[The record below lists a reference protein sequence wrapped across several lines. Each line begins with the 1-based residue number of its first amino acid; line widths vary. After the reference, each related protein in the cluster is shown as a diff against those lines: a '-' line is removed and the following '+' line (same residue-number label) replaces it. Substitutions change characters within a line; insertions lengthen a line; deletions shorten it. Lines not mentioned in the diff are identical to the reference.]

1 MNYKNIIQITSFS
14 IMKGESLVR
23 KYFGTDGV
31 RGVANTELTC
41 DLAYKLGRAGG
52 FVLAQGDHRVKV
64 VVGKDTRISGDMLE
78 ASLIA
83 GLMSVGCD
91 VITVGIIPTPAV
103 AYLTRKYGADCGVV
117 ISASHNPVEY
127 NGIKFFNKNGYKL
140 DDEIELKI
148 EEYIDDIDKIDCLPI
163 GENVGRKLHEHC
175 AQRDY
180 VDYLKSII
188 STDFKGLK
196 VVLDCAN
203 GASYKVAPIVFDELG
218 ASVISINSLPDG
230 NNINYKCGST
240 HPEQLQRAVLEHNAD
255 LGLAYDGDAD
265 RLIAV
270 NEKGQIVDGDHIM
283 ILSALN
289 LKKNNKLAQDT
300 LVVTVMS
307 NIGLTIAA
315 KENGINLSTTAV
327 GDRYVLEDMVKNGY
341 NLGGEQS
348 GHMIFLDYNTTGD
361 GVLSSLILANI
372 ILQEKKPLS
381 EIASIMSQYP
391 QVLVNATIKNENKN
405 KYMEYPEIKTEIE
418 RIESILNG
426 NGRVLIRPSGTEPL
440 VRVMLE
446 GKEEGQIKELATNL
460 ANLIQEKLS

>member
-1 MNYKNIIQITSFS
+1 M
-14 IMKGESLVR
+14 R

-52 FVLAQGDHRVKV
+52 YVLAQGKDKVKV
-64 VVGKDTRISGDMLE
+64 IVGKDTRVSGDMLE

-91 VITVGIIPTPAV
+91 VVTVGVIPTPGV
-103 AYLTRKYGADCGVV
+103 AYLTKKYEADCGVV

-127 NGIKFFNKNGYKL
+127 NGIKFFNKDGYKL
-140 DDEIELKI
+140 DDAVELEIEG
-148 EEYIDDIDKIDCLPI
+148 YIDNIEKVDYHPV
-163 GENVGRKLHEHC
+163 GEQVGRKIFVHN

-180 VDYLKSII
+180 IDYLKSIVNV
-188 STDFKGLK
+188 DFKGLK

-203 GASYKVAPIVFDELG
+203 GAAYKVAPTIFSELG
-218 ASVISINSLPDG
+218 ANVITINSEPNG
-230 NNINYKCGST
+230 NNINDNCGST
-240 HPEQLQRAVLEHNAD
+240 HPEKLQKAVVENKAN

-270 NEKGQIVDGDHIM
+270 DENGNIVDGDHIM
-283 ILSALN
+283 VLSAIH
-289 LKKNNKLAQDT
+289 LKSKGKLAQDT

-315 KENGINLSTTAV
+315 KEHGINLATTAV
-327 GDRYVLEDMVKNGY
+327 GDRYVLEEMKNSGY

-361 GVLSSLILANI
+361 GVLSSLVLAQIVLEEGKN
-372 ILQEKKPLS
+372 LS
-381 EIASIMSQYP
+381 ELAAVMTQYP
-391 QVLVNATIKNENKN
+391 QVLVNARIKNENKN
-405 KYMEYPEIKTEIE
+405 RYMEYPEIKSEIE
-418 RIESILNG
+418 RIENLLDG
-426 NGRVLIRPSGTEPL
+426 CGRVLIRPSGTEPL

-460 ANLIQEKLS
+460 AKLIQEKLS

>member
-1 MNYKNIIQITSFS
+1 M
-14 IMKGESLVR
+14 R

-31 RGVANTELTC
+31 RGVANTELDC

-52 FVLAQGDHRVKV
+52 FVLAQGKEKVKV
-64 VVGKDTRISGDMLE
+64 IVGKDTRVSGDMLE
-78 ASLIA
+78 AALIA

-91 VITVGIIPTPAV
+91 VITVGVVPTPAV
-103 AYLTRKYGADCGVV
+103 AYLTKKYGADCGVV

-127 NGIKFFNKNGYKL
+127 NGIKFFNKDGYKL
-140 DDEIELKI
+140 ADEVEFTI
-148 EEYIDDIDKIDCLPI
+148 EEYIDNIEKVDYNPVGDK
-163 GENVGRKLHEHC
+163 VGKKIHMHD
-175 AQRDY
+175 AQREY
-180 VDYLKSII
+180 VEYLKTII
-188 STDFKGLK
+188 NVDFKGLK

-203 GASYKVAPIVFDELG
+203 GAAYKVAPIVFDELG
-218 ASVISINSLPDG
+218 ASVVTINSEPDG
-230 NNINYKCGST
+230 NNINDKCGST
-240 HPEQLQRAVLEHNAD
+240 HPQNLQEAVLAHKAD

-270 NEKGQIVDGDHIM
+270 DENGTIVDGDHIM
-283 ILSALN
+283 ILSAIH
-289 LKKNNKLAQDT
+289 LKNKRQLTQDT

-315 KENGINLSTTAV
+315 KEHGIKLATTAV
-327 GDRYVLEDMVKNGY
+327 GDRYVLEEMKDKGY

-361 GVLSSLILANI
+361 GVLSSLVLARI
-372 ILQEKKPLS
+372 VLEEGKKLS
-381 EIASIMSQYP
+381 ELAAVMTEYP
-391 QVLVNATIKNENKN
+391 QVLVNARIKNENKN
-405 KYMEYPEIKTEIE
+405 RYMEYPEIKSEIE
-418 RIESILNG
+418 RIENLLEG
-426 NGRVLIRPSGTEPL
+426 CGRVLIRPSGTEPL

>member
-1 MNYKNIIQITSFS
+1 M
-14 IMKGESLVR
+14 R

-52 FVLAQGDHRVKV
+52 FVLAKGKEKVKV
-64 VVGKDTRISGDMLE
+64 IVGKDTRVSGDMLE
-78 ASLIA
+78 AALIS

-91 VITVGIIPTPAV
+91 IITVGVVPTPAV
-103 AYLTRKYGADCGVV
+103 AYLTQKYGADCGVV

-127 NGIKFFNKNGYKL
+127 NGIKFFNKDGYKL
-140 DDEIELKI
+140 DDELELNIEQ
-148 EEYIDDIDKIDCLPI
+148 YIDYIDKVDYHPI
-163 GENVGRKLHEHC
+163 GCKVGKKIHKHD

-180 VDYLKSII
+180 IEYLKSII
-188 STDFKGLK
+188 NVDFKGLK

-203 GASYKVAPIVFDELG
+203 GAAYNVAPIVFDELG
-218 ASVISINSLPDG
+218 ASIITINSRPDG
-230 NNINYKCGST
+230 NNINDKCGST
-240 HPEQLQRAVLEHNAD
+240 HPQSLQKAVLAHKAD

-270 NEKGQIVDGDHIM
+270 DENGNIVDGDHIM
-283 ILSALN
+283 VLSAIH
-289 LKKNNKLAQDT
+289 LKNKNKLAQDT

-315 KENGINLSTTAV
+315 KEHGINLATTAV
-327 GDRYVLEDMVKNGY
+327 GDRYVLEEMKKYGY

-361 GVLSSLILANI
+361 GVLSSLVLAQI
-372 ILQEKKPLS
+372 VLEEGQGLS
-381 EIASIMSQYP
+381 KLASVMTKYP
-391 QVLVNATIKNENKN
+391 QVLVNARIKNENKN
-405 KYMEYPEIKTEIE
+405 RYMEYPEIKSEIE
-418 RIESILNG
+418 RIEKLLDGS
-426 NGRVLIRPSGTEPL
+426 GRVLIRPSGTEPL

-446 GKEEGQIKELATNL
+446 GKEEGQIRELATNL

>member
-1 MNYKNIIQITSFS
+1 M
-14 IMKGESLVR
+14 R

-52 FVLAQGDHRVKV
+52 FVLAKGKEKVKV
-64 VVGKDTRISGDMLE
+64 VVGKDTRVSGDMLE
-78 ASLIA
+78 AALIS

-91 VITVGIIPTPAV
+91 IITVGVVPTPAV
-103 AYLTRKYGADCGVV
+103 AYLTQKYGADCGVV

-127 NGIKFFNKNGYKL
+127 NGIKFFNKDGYKL
-140 DDEIELKI
+140 DDELELNIEQ
-148 EEYIDDIDKIDCLPI
+148 YIDDIDKVDYHPI
-163 GENVGRKLHEHC
+163 GCKVGKKIHKHD

-180 VDYLKSII
+180 IEYLKSII
-188 STDFKGLK
+188 NVDFKGLK

-203 GASYKVAPIVFDELG
+203 GAAYNVAPIVFDELG
-218 ASVISINSLPDG
+218 ASVITINSRPDG
-230 NNINYKCGST
+230 NNINDKCGST
-240 HPEQLQRAVLEHNAD
+240 HPQSLQKAVLAHKAD

-270 NEKGQIVDGDHIM
+270 DENGNIVDGDHIM
-283 ILSALN
+283 VLSAIH
-289 LKKNNKLAQDT
+289 LKNKNKLEQDT

-315 KENGINLSTTAV
+315 KEHGINLAATAV
-327 GDRYVLEDMVKNGY
+327 GDRYVLEEMKKSGY

-361 GVLSSLILANI
+361 GVLSSLVLAQI
-372 ILQEKKPLS
+372 VLEEGQGLS
-381 EIASIMSQYP
+381 KLASVMTQYP
-391 QVLVNATIKNENKN
+391 QVLVNARIKNENKN
-405 KYMEYPEIKTEIE
+405 RYMEYPEIKSEIE
-418 RIESILNG
+418 RIEELLDGS
-426 NGRVLIRPSGTEPL
+426 GRVLIRPSGTEPL

-446 GKEEGQIKELATNL
+446 GKEEGQIRELATNL

>member
-1 MNYKNIIQITSFS
+1 M
-14 IMKGESLVR
+14 R

-31 RGVANTELTC
+31 RGIANTELTC
-41 DLAYKLGRAGG
+41 ELAYKLGRAGG
-52 FVLAQGDHRVKV
+52 YVLAQGKEKVKV

-78 ASLIA
+78 AALTA

-91 VITVGIIPTPAV
+91 VITVGVVPTPAV
-103 AYLTRKYGADCGVV
+103 AYLTKKYEADCGVV

-127 NGIKFFNKNGYKL
+127 NGIKFFNKDGYKL
-140 DDEIELKI
+140 DDEVELNI
-148 EEYIDDIDKIDCLPI
+148 EEYIDNIEKVEHHPVGDK
-163 GENVGRKLHEHC
+163 VGKKIHMHD

-180 VDYLKSII
+180 IDYLKSII
-188 STDFKGLK
+188 NVDFKGLK

-203 GASYKVAPIVFDELG
+203 GAAYKVAPIVFDELG
-218 ASVISINSLPDG
+218 ASVVTINSEPDG
-230 NNINYKCGST
+230 NNINDKCGST
-240 HPEQLQRAVLEHNAD
+240 HPQKLQEAVLAHQAD

-265 RLIAV
+265 RLIAIDE
-270 NEKGQIVDGDHIM
+270 NGTIVDGDHIM
-283 ILSALN
+283 ILSAIY
-289 LKKNNKLAQDT
+289 LKKKNKLAQDT

-315 KENGINLSTTAV
+315 KEHGVKLATTAV
-327 GDRYVLEDMVKNGY
+327 GDRYVLEEMKNSGY

-361 GVLSSLILANI
+361 GVLSSLVLAQI
-372 ILQEKKPLS
+372 VLEEEKKIS
-381 EIASIMSQYP
+381 ELAAVMTQYP
-391 QVLVNATIKNENKN
+391 QVLINARIKNENKN
-405 KYMEYPEIKTEIE
+405 RYMEYEDIKSEIE
-418 RIESILNG
+418 RIENLLDG
-426 NGRVLIRPSGTEPL
+426 CGRVLIRPSGTEPL

>member
-1 MNYKNIIQITSFS
+1 M
-14 IMKGESLVR
+14 R

-41 DLAYKLGRAGG
+41 DLAYRLGRAGG
-52 FVLAQGDHRVKV
+52 FVLAKGKEKVKV
-64 VVGKDTRISGDMLE
+64 IVGKDTRVSGDMLE
-78 ASLIA
+78 AALIS

-91 VITVGIIPTPAV
+91 VITVGVVPTPAV
-103 AYLTRKYGADCGVV
+103 AYLTQKYEADCGVV

-127 NGIKFFNKNGYKL
+127 NGIKFFNKDGYKL
-140 DDEIELKI
+140 DDELELNIEQ
-148 EEYIDDIDKIDCLPI
+148 YIDDINKVDYHPI
-163 GENVGRKLHEHC
+163 GCKVGKRIHKYD

-180 VDYLKSII
+180 IEYLKSII
-188 STDFKGLK
+188 NVDFKGLK

-203 GASYKVAPIVFDELG
+203 GAAYNVAPIVFDELG
-218 ASVISINSLPDG
+218 ASVITINSEPDG
-230 NNINYKCGST
+230 NNINDNCGST
-240 HPEQLQRAVLEHNAD
+240 HPQSIQKAVLDHKAD

-270 NEKGQIVDGDHIM
+270 DENGNIVDGDHIM
-283 ILSALN
+283 ILSAIH
-289 LKKNNKLAQDT
+289 LKNKNKLAQDT

-315 KENGINLSTTAV
+315 KEHGINLATTAV
-327 GDRYVLEDMVKNGY
+327 GDRYVLEEMKKSEY

-361 GVLSSLILANI
+361 GVLSSLVLAKI
-372 ILQEKKPLS
+372 ILEEGQGLS
-381 EIASIMSQYP
+381 ELASVMTQYP
-391 QVLVNATIKNENKN
+391 QVLVNARIKNENKN
-405 KYMEYPEIKTEIE
+405 IYMEYPEIKAEIE
-418 RIESILNG
+418 RIEELLDGS
-426 NGRVLIRPSGTEPL
+426 GRVLIRPSGTEPL

-446 GKEEGQIKELATNL
+446 GKEEGQIRELATNL